1 MMPAGSAARPRRVI
15 LCISKPPVRCDAGA
29 VLTHEVK
36 LRYANPDHFPMRQNC
51 NVAALS
57 R

>member
-1 MMPAGSAARPRRVI
+1 MPAGSAARPRRVI